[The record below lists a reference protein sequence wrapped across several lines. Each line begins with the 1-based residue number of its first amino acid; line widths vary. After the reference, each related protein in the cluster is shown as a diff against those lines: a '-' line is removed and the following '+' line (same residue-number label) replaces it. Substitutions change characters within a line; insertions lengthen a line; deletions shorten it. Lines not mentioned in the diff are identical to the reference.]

1 MFEGI
6 GGYDLLAR
14 EDLGSEKS
22 WACICV
28 VSIERASILFL
39 GALALIP
46 GLVGGI
52 YCPVHLPS
60 RQNGLLWRV
69 SGISVHL
76 KAPCGNSVT
85 PFRTFLGDTV
95 TKCPQLDPP
104 PCRSRNAH
112 FHSGLLSPLLPQL
125 CFESKQLQEF
135 L

>member
-85 PFRTFLGDTV
+85 PIQNVLGGHSYQVPTTRPAPV
-95 TKCPQLDPP
+95 SQQKCSFSL
-104 PCRSRNAH
+104 RA
-112 FHSGLLSPLLPQL
+112 
-125 CFESKQLQEF
+125 FESFAAPAVL
-135 L
+135 